1 MEPIL
6 EVNELRLVYG
16 DLTVVWDVSLQIFA
30 GRTTALVGRNG
41 AGKTTLLAGIAGLNK
56 ARGGKI
62 VLNGEDITKLP
73 PWERAKKGVVLVQEG
88 KRILRSLTVQENLML
103 ALHGMKVPRR
113 EHAARLEE
121 TYARFPVLGQ
131 RPEFMA
137 GSLSGGQQQMLAIGQ
152 ALIAHPTVLLID
164 EPSSGLAPVIVREI
178 LGIIDQLKSEGIGIL
193 LVEQLRVEVLS
204 GVAQDVV
211 LLERGKVRLADKAE
225 NITLDDLAA
234 GIVS

>member
-6 EVNELRLVYG
+6 EVSELRLGYG
-16 DLTVVWDVSLQIFA
+16 DLTVVWDVSVQIFA

-41 AGKTTLLAGIAGLNK
+41 AGKTTLLGGIAGLNK

-62 VLNGEDITKLP
+62 VLNGEDITKQP
-73 PWERAKKGVVLVQEG
+73 TWERAKRGLVLVQEG
-88 KRILRSLTVQENLML
+88 KRILRSLTVQENLVL
-103 ALHGMKVPRR
+103 ALNGMKVPRR
-113 EHAARLEE
+113 EHAERYEE

-131 RPEFMA
+131 RPDMMA

-164 EPSSGLAPVIVREI
+164 EPSSGLAPVIVHEI

-193 LVEQLRVEVLS
+193 LVEQLLEEVLS

-234 GIVS
+234 GIFS